1 MSNLRDLIVR
11 WQRGWGAAR
20 GLPVAE
26 DVGGALRV
34 RCMQPGRDI
43 EYVALDAGEDPASL
57 ATLAELVAGEDAVTW
72 LTVPTTDPAKAS
84 SALTAAGLIVLKHS
98 ELLMTAADLR
108 GHPQNI
114 PLAPYRLLTEVE
126 SHGGDSVVTATVW
139 HESGEAGARGTM
151 GLAGTDAVADR
162 IETMPAHRRKG
173 LASAVMG
180 ALARTAT
187 EEGAEEG
194 ILVASEDGQRLYLT
208 LGWQPVADVLIATT
222 PGHAYPS

>member
-20 GLPVAE
+20 ALPAAE

-57 ATLAELVAGEDAVTW
+57 TTLAELVAGEDAVTW

-98 ELLMTAADLR
+98 ELLMTADLR
-108 GHPQNI
+108 GHPQNM
-114 PLAPYRLLTEVE
+114 LVAPYRLLTQIE
-126 SHGGDSVVTATVW
+126 SNGGDSAVTVRAR
-139 HESGEAGARGTM
+139 HESGEIGARGTM

-162 IETMPAHRRKG
+162 IETIPAHRRKG

-180 ALARTAT
+180 ALARSAI
-187 EEGAEEG
+187 EEGAEQG
-194 ILVASEDGQRLYLT
+194 ILIASEDGQRLYLT